1 MKPHAALIVL
11 LGSLLAGNAFA
22 QADAGPV
29 VPPPAAPVPAQG
41 AAAPAAAKAADT
53 DGDADGDGV
62 ADALDECPATPAG
75 GKVLSDGCMPRSDCR
90 KPRGDEP
97 ADAKGCAIERTYIL
111 HGVKFE
117 FDSDRLTADA
127 KVILKDVAVV
137 MQAYPDLKFE
147 LDGHTCNM
155 GSDAYNQRLSD
166 RRATSA
172 MAFLIQQGINPA
184 RMTSRGFGESKPV
197 DTNATEQGRE
207 FNRRVELKVIE

>member
-1 MKPHAALIVL
+1 MKLHAALILL
-11 LGSLLAGNAFA
+11 LGSLLASPAFA
-22 QADAGPV
+22 QEATPTPAEAK
-29 VPPPAAPVPAQG
+29 PAAA
-41 AAAPAAAKAADT
+41 AAAPARTAGAEADS
-53 DGDADGDGV
+53 DGDGV
-62 ADALDECPATPAG
+62 ANALDECPSTPPG

-97 ADAKGCAIERTYIL
+97 ADAKGCAIEHTYIL

-117 FDSDRLTADA
+117 FDSDRLTDAA

-137 MQAYPDLKFE
+137 MQAYPELKFE

-155 GSDAYNQRLSD
+155 GSAAYNMRLSY
-166 RRATSA
+166 RRSTSA

-184 RMTSRGFGESKPV
+184 RMTSRGFGFTKPV
-197 DTNATEQGRE
+197 DTNKTEQGRE